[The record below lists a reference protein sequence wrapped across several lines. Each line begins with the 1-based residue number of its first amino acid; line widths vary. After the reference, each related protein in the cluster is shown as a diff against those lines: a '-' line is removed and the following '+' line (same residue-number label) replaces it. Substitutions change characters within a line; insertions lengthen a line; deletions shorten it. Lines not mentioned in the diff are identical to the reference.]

1 MKNWN
6 FRKMLAL
13 ILAVLLVAA
22 VPIQT
27 FAQEGTVTEVTAA
40 DTASKTPEAE
50 GGPAETGDDT
60 PSEPVQEPPASSV
73 PVEEPPVTSAPVE
86 DPSGPLEGTALLPT
100 TTDPDPSETPPE
112 TDPIVYTQNAIT
124 LSVGQS
130 EEIDFGEGAE
140 ISLKDYSEDVVQAR
154 AENGKLIITAL
165 AAGTAAFKADVTTQ
179 DGTQYLAY
187 TITVTPPAE
196 EPPVVLEPVSTDDAA
211 SLEPQTITVTFRIDN
226 PEYTEDTGSKNTHIT
241 VDAPYAEG
249 QELTYTKWVKTYKVT
264 GTGVL
269 QSYEIPAGTAL
280 TSWPKVNVTNIGDGN
295 AVTYLSSYA
304 WVDRQGS
311 VCSPSVAFTQDTVL
325 SLHLYQ
331 NNTSYSLNFVCGGCD
346 KGYHSIPYVL
356 GEYPSAT
363 FTLGQSV
370 SQAYIPTAE
379 DINANYSS
387 EWCQHGKDHGE
398 IFDKWQLKNSVTGEM
413 VDFAAGVHITQDY
426 VENGDH
432 SIKVYAQWL
441 KEPVTATFKNGD
453 TVVKE
458 RKVNIGSALGTLPA
472 VTAPEG
478 QVFQGWEYTD
488 GEGSLQFATEE
499 TILTQDTTFTA
510 KFAQSQ
516 IYTVTFHD
524 VKDDSGATTSVT
536 VDAGK
541 TLADAIAAAGEFAWA
556 DETPLSQCKWYTLGQ
571 DGQKTPAELS
581 DVVSGDMEL
590 YTYTY
595 QVQLTLSPQQ
605 AAMALSMAEV
615 QEHPDGSITLTI
627 TAREGQHLK
636 SSDFVAGGVDYS
648 IYQWET
654 TDGEILDLQKLIQE
668 GVTEDIVATSTET
681 ELPTGVIYFYIAK
694 DGKWELL
701 KNQAMALGKV
711 NSNGDRYGLTGAQL
725 ESIYGAYGFT
735 ASDLAAGTNLF
746 LHAKHGENEIWGDSP
761 AAVGED
767 GIVYCPI
774 VRVSDESEPKC
785 DVYYVPNGGFHT
797 SINKE
802 DGTFKAKNSFYS
814 IQVQDPA
821 HQVYEKDELPATTY
835 TLSGQT
841 ATITVKNGPG
851 VVWERV
857 GKDGTFVNGVS
868 QGDTTVFT
876 IESISQPYIIS
887 PALKEG
893 EVRITYIMNLNP
905 PPSDPE
911 YGAPNIEGQQVFTW
925 VQPSTNPHSVR
936 APSQQSYFFESGRY
950 LGQAT
955 FQGWLCDADNQV
967 HQIGEYYTIPNGKTE
982 ITFTAKWE
990 TQIGHNADHN
1000 NTLVNFFV
1008 SIGAVPEGSTHWD
1021 SGLNSDVFTSSVF
1034 VSDCGVSGNDAM
1046 RPSVGIQ
1053 KNPEKPYQYYI
1064 LGQSTGNDLNAIH
1077 SEIYSK
1083 LTNGYEKTA
1092 NDGTKFTFQ
1101 VDFPNDEDVLQHI
1114 RSMVADG
1121 TVHIQLN
1128 GKDVAASDLTDTK
1141 FTIKWHVFKYDKT
1154 DGWHIDGV
1162 LVAKTGNMRVTK
1174 TFAGNPD
1181 AIEAVKEGF
1190 SIDVTTDTSDDKV
1203 PPHSNRVLR
1212 LTDEGVKK
1220 SDDGSTYT
1228 WDIPVDQYR
1237 DYTVAETEYKYT
1249 QNGIKT
1255 TAEYQVKNS
1264 RQADQNTAGWKNGD
1278 SALVTGQASQ
1288 INEVQ
1293 TVSFLNTYTQPGVMT
1308 LKKIDALTGQ
1318 TMPNISFTVLDENS
1332 APVTLY
1338 SGGPGRYSI
1347 DPADG
1352 SPVPDS
1358 KAVTDG
1364 SGQIYLKLAHSTT
1377 YIFQEEVPVGY
1388 EDPGKITVTLDAD
1401 GKQITSAAAEN
1412 GDKFVSKSEMELTVK
1427 NYSPVLPLTV
1437 EKQWLDGENTPVSV
1451 SVYYD
1456 GQPLL
1461 NGFTAEL
1468 EERNAW
1474 SHTFTTRVPLY
1485 IDGKRAE
1492 YTIREDKI
1500 GDWNYS
1506 SAEPDGY
1513 RFYDVQTLPMEYRDA
1528 NGQKTENPSDAVG
1541 IYLTVTNERDTG
1553 TLRFRKVDQN
1563 GQGLSQVFFYLYAIP
1578 ANVTEVPTVSK
1589 GTGEHA
1595 GHNVIEGFG
1604 APFTAVS
1611 NPDVVFN
1618 NLQGGQ
1624 YYMVEHYT
1632 PAGYTLKDDLYRI
1645 TVSGN
1650 IITMEKQS
1658 GSGWT
1663 TLSADA
1669 DSKMIEIEN
1678 VREFVDV
1685 TVTKKVTGNMAIFS
1699 EPFSFTAASKQGTP
1713 IQIVKGNGTLEEYN
1727 GGFTLRNGQ
1736 SITLRVQKGD
1746 EITLTETG
1754 AEDYATSITIDGNSS
1769 VDNGKTVTVSI
1780 GNAEKEAD
1788 KSVVFTNHKD
1798 MDIDTGV
1805 ILDTLPYILI
1815 LAVVVIG
1822 GVVLLKSRKRRR
1834 ED

>member
-1 MKNWN
+1 MKQRLKKGIA
-6 FRKMLAL
+6 FAL
-13 ILAVLLVAA
+13 VVLLLATCVPMRTFAEGNQVPQTQTVETEVETTSAQTDQTHTDQVPTETVQTPTADGAPTQGPEVKTGPVDGDASAAPAQNTPKTQTGETTLQTIQLDVAA
-22 VPIQT
+22 V
-27 FAQEGTVTEVTAA
+27 EV
-40 DTASKTPEAE
+40 
-50 GGPAETGDDT
+50 
-60 PSEPVQEPPASSV
+60 
-73 PVEEPPVTSAPVE
+73 
-86 DPSGPLEGTALLPT
+86 
-100 TTDPDPSETPPE
+100 
-112 TDPIVYTQNAIT
+112 
-124 LSVGQS
+124 
-130 EEIDFGEGAE
+130 IDFGEGSA
-140 ISLKDYSEDVVQAR
+140 VVIKEPPQQVVTAA
-154 AENGKLIITAL
+154 AENGKLTITAVEAGTVSFQVDVSG
-165 AAGTAAFKADVTTQ
+165 AAGNQ
-179 DGTQYLAY
+179 QIQY
-187 TITVTPPAE
+187 TVTVLPQNDEQPEQDPQNPADLPAE
-196 EPPVVLEPVSTDDAA
+196 KTENQEPDQSE
-211 SLEPQTITVTFRIDN
+211 TITVTFRIDN
-226 PEYTEDTGSKNTHIT
+226 PDYTRDAGSGNTHIT

-249 QELTYTKWVKTYKVT
+249 QGLTYTQWVKTYKVT

-269 QSYEIPAGTAL
+269 ASYGIPAGTAL
-280 TSWPKVNVTNIGDGN
+280 ASWPKVNVTNIGNDN
-295 AVTYLSSYA
+295 AVTYISSYA
-304 WVDRQGS
+304 WVDGQGN
-311 VCSPSVAFTQDTVL
+311 VCSPNAAFAQDTVL
-325 SLHLYQ
+325 SLYLYQ
-331 NNTSYSLNFVCGGCD
+331 DNTSYSLNFVCGGCGD
-346 KGYHSIPYVL
+346 KYHSVPYVL
-356 GEYPSAT
+356 DGYLSAT
-363 FTLGQSV
+363 FRLGQSV
-370 SQAYIPTAE
+370 SQEYIPTAE

-398 IFDKWQLKNSVTGEM
+398 TFDKWQLKNTATGEM
-413 VDFAAGVHITQDY
+413 VDFAAGVPITQDY
-426 VENGDH
+426 VENGEH

-441 KEPVTATFKNGD
+441 KEPVTATFKNGE
-453 TVVKE
+453 TVVE
-458 RKVNIGSALGTLPA
+458 ESKVSKGSALGTLPA

-488 GEGSLQFATEE
+488 EEGIPQLATEE

-516 IYTVTFHD
+516 ICTVTFHD
-524 VKDDSGATTSVT
+524 VKDGSEATTSVT

-541 TLADAIAAAGEFAWA
+541 TLADAIAAAGEFAWS
-556 DETPLSQCKWYTLGQ
+556 DETPLSQCQWHTE
-571 DGQKTPAELS
+571 DETPVKLDTPILESA
-581 DVVSGDMEL
+581 DF

-595 QVQLTLSPQQ
+595 HVVLILNPQDTAKAVAKSSVNVDVGSDGTL
-605 AAMALSMAEV
+605 
-615 QEHPDGSITLTI
+615 TLTI
-627 TAREGQHLK
+627 TARDGQHLK
-636 SSDFVAGGVDYS
+636 ASDFVAGGVDYS

-668 GVTEDIVATSTET
+668 GVTEDIVAISTET

-694 DGKWELL
+694 DGQWEPL

-711 NSNGDRYGLTGAQL
+711 NSNGERYGLTGAQL

-735 ASDLAAGTNLF
+735 ASDLAAGKNLF
-746 LHAKHGENEIWGDSP
+746 LHAKHGENEIWGDS
-761 AAVGED
+761 AAAEGED
-767 GIVYCPI
+767 DIVYCPL
-774 VRVSDESEPKC
+774 VRTSDESEPKC
-785 DVYYVPNGGFHT
+785 DVYYVPNGGFRT

-835 TLSGQT
+835 TLKGRT
-841 ATITVKNGPG
+841 ATVTVKNGPG
-851 VVWERV
+851 VVWECV

-868 QGDTTVFT
+868 QGGDTTVFT

-887 PALKEG
+887 PALKGG
-893 EVRITYIMNLNP
+893 EVRITYIMNLDP

-925 VQPSTNPHSVR
+925 VQPSANPHSVR

-955 FQGWLCDADNQV
+955 FEGWLCDADNQV
-967 HQIGEYYTIPNGKTE
+967 HQIGEYYNIPNGKTE
-982 ITFTAKWE
+982 ITFTAKWKPQ
-990 TQIGHNADHN
+990 TGHEADHEN

-1046 RPSVGIQ
+1046 KSGVGIQ
-1053 KNPEKPYQYYI
+1053 KNPNNPDQYYI
-1064 LGQSTGNDLNAIH
+1064 LGQSTGDDLNAIH
-1077 SEIYSK
+1077 SKIYNK

-1092 NDGTKFTFQ
+1092 DNGTTFTFQ
-1101 VDFPNDEDVLQHI
+1101 VDFPNDEEVLQNI

-1121 TVHIQLN
+1121 TGHIQLN
-1128 GKDVAASDLTDTK
+1128 GKDVAADDLTDTK

-1162 LVAKTGNMRVTK
+1162 LVAKTGNMRITK

-1181 AIEAVKEGF
+1181 AIEAAKAGF
-1190 SIDVTTDTSDDKV
+1190 SIDVTTDTSDGSES
-1203 PPHSNRVLR
+1203 PHGNRTLG
-1212 LTDEGVKK
+1212 LTDAT
-1220 SDDGSTYT
+1220 SHDDITYT

-1237 DYTVAETEYKYT
+1237 DYTVAEKGYEYTK
-1249 QNGIKT
+1249 NGIKT

-1264 RQADQNTAGWKNGD
+1264 RQADQNTAGWRSGD

-1318 TMPNISFTVLDENS
+1318 TMPNISFTVLDEHG

-1338 SGGPGRYSI
+1338 FGGPGRYSI

-1401 GKQITSAAAEN
+1401 GKQIIDARAEN

-1506 SAEPDGY
+1506 STEPDGY
-1513 RFYDVQTLPMEYRDA
+1513 RFYDVKTLPMEYRDA
-1528 NGQKTENPSDAVG
+1528 SGQKTENPSDAVG

-1563 GQGLSQVFFYLYAIP
+1563 GQGLSQVFFYLYTIP
-1578 ANVTEVPTVSK
+1578 ANATEVPTVTE

-1604 APFTAVS
+1604 DPFTAVS

-1632 PAGYTLKDDLYRI
+1632 PAGYTLKDDLYRV

-1650 IITMEKQS
+1650 TITMEKQS
-1658 GSGWT
+1658 GSEWT

-1699 EPFSFTAASKQGTP
+1699 EPFSFTAASKLNKP
-1713 IQIVKGNGTLEEYN
+1713 IQIVKDNGTLEEYQD
-1727 GGFTLRNGQ
+1727 GFTLRNGQ

-1754 AEDYATSITIDGNSS
+1754 AADYTTSITIDGNSS

-1780 GNAEKEAD
+1780 GNTEMEAD

>member
-1 MKNWN
+1 MKQRLKKGIA
-6 FRKMLAL
+6 FVLV
-13 ILAVLLVAA
+13 VLLLATCVPMRTFAEGNQVPQTQTVETEVETTSSQTDQTHTDQVPTETVQTPTADGAPTQGPEVKTGPVDGDASAAPAQNTPKTQTGETTLQTIQLDVAA
-22 VPIQT
+22 V
-27 FAQEGTVTEVTAA
+27 EV
-40 DTASKTPEAE
+40 
-50 GGPAETGDDT
+50 
-60 PSEPVQEPPASSV
+60 
-73 PVEEPPVTSAPVE
+73 
-86 DPSGPLEGTALLPT
+86 
-100 TTDPDPSETPPE
+100 
-112 TDPIVYTQNAIT
+112 
-124 LSVGQS
+124 
-130 EEIDFGEGAE
+130 IDFGEGSA
-140 ISLKDYSEDVVQAR
+140 VVIKEPPQQVVTAA
-154 AENGKLIITAL
+154 AENGKLTITAVEAGTVSFQVDVSG
-165 AAGTAAFKADVTTQ
+165 AAGNQ
-179 DGTQYLAY
+179 QIQY
-187 TITVTPPAE
+187 TVTVLPQNDEQPEQDPQNPADLPAE
-196 EPPVVLEPVSTDDAA
+196 KTENQEPDQSE
-211 SLEPQTITVTFRIDN
+211 TITVTFRIDN
-226 PEYTEDTGSKNTHIT
+226 PDYTRDAGSENTHIT
-241 VDAPYAEG
+241 VDAPYDQG
-249 QELTYTKWVKTYKVT
+249 QGLSYTQWGETYKVT
-264 GTGVL
+264 GRGVL
-269 QSYEIPAGTAL
+269 ASYEIPAGTAL
-280 TSWPKVNVTNIGDGN
+280 ASWPKVNVTNIGDGN
-295 AVTYLSSYA
+295 AVTYISSYA
-304 WVDRQGS
+304 WVDGQGN
-311 VCSPSVAFTQDTVL
+311 VCSPNAAFAQDTVL
-325 SLHLYQ
+325 SLYLYRD
-331 NNTSYSLNFVCGGCD
+331 NTSYSLDFVCGGCD
-346 KGYHSIPYVL
+346 GKYHSIPYIL
-356 GEYPSAT
+356 GGYPSAT

-387 EWCQHGKDHGE
+387 EWCQHGKGHGE
-398 IFDKWQLKNSVTGEM
+398 VFDKWQLKNSATGEM
-413 VDFAAGVHITQDY
+413 VDFAAGVPITQDY
-426 VENGDH
+426 VENGEH

-441 KEPVTATFKNGD
+441 KELVTATFKNGEN
-453 TVVKE
+453 VVLE
-458 RKVNIGSALGTLPA
+458 RRVNEGSALGTLPA

-488 GEGSLQFATEE
+488 EEGIPQLATEE

-516 IYTVTFHD
+516 ICTVTFHD
-524 VKDDSGATTSVT
+524 VKDGSEATTSVT

-541 TLADAIAAAGEFAWA
+541 TLADAIAAAGEFAWS
-556 DETPLSQCKWYTLGQ
+556 DETPLSQCQWHTE
-571 DGQKTPAELS
+571 DETPVKLDTPILESA
-581 DVVSGDMEL
+581 DF

-595 QVQLTLSPQQ
+595 HVVLILTPQDT
-605 AAMALSMAEV
+605 AKAVAKSSV
-615 QEHPDGSITLTI
+615 NVDVGSDGTLTLTI
-627 TAREGQHLK
+627 TARDGQQLAA
-636 SSDFVAGGVDYS
+636 SDFVIDGVDYS
-648 IYQWET
+648 VYTWQT
-654 TDGEILDLQKLIQE
+654 KDGEPVSIQDLIQN
-668 GVTEDIVATSTET
+668 GLTANITATSTET
-681 ELPTGVIYFYIAK
+681 ANETGNIRFFIAK
-694 DGKWELL
+694 DGKWTVLAERNMTLYTVDERY
-701 KNQAMALGKV
+701 AL
-711 NSNGDRYGLTGAQL
+711 TAAQL
-725 ESIYGAYGFT
+725 ESVYGAYGFRAGNLKV
-735 ASDLAAGTNLF
+735 ASRMFPHRTSRNDDT
-746 LHAKHGENEIWGDSP
+746 IWADA
-761 AAVGED
+761 AAVEKK
-767 GIVYCPI
+767 GIVYAQLG
-774 VRVSDESEPKC
+774 RTRDRATEC
-785 DVYYVPNGGFHT
+785 DVFYMPKNYSTNQ
-797 SINKE
+797 
-802 DGTFKAKNSFYS
+802 DGSVSASGLKDAESFYS
-814 IQVQDPA
+814 VKIQDPG
-821 HQVYEKDELPATTY
+821 HKVYPEGQLPAAAY
-835 TLSGQT
+835 TLNGET
-841 ATITVKNGPG
+841 ATVRVKTADGVTWQCVGKNGG
-851 VVWERV
+851 NVAYT
-857 GKDGTFVNGVS
+857 GNGD
-868 QGDTTVFT
+868 DTVTFT
-876 IESISQPYIIS
+876 ISDIDQPYVIS

-893 EVRITYIMNLNP
+893 EVRITYIMNLDP

-925 VQPSTNPHSVR
+925 VQPSANPHSVR
-936 APSQQSYFFESGRY
+936 APSQQSYFFESDKY
-950 LGQAT
+950 LGMAT
-955 FQGWLCDADNQV
+955 FEGWLCDADNQV
-967 HQIGEYYTIPNGKTE
+967 HQIGEYYKIPNGKTE

-990 TQIGHNADHN
+990 TQTGHEADHKN

-1008 SIGAVPEGSTHWD
+1008 SIGAVPEGSTRWE

-1046 RPSVGIQ
+1046 RPGVGIQ
-1053 KNPEKPYQYYI
+1053 KNPNNPDQYYI

-1077 SEIYSK
+1077 SKIYNK

-1092 NDGTKFTFQ
+1092 DNGTTFTFQ
-1101 VDFPNDEDVLQHI
+1101 VDFPNDEEVLQYI

-1121 TVHIQLN
+1121 TGHIQLN
-1128 GKDVAASDLTDTK
+1128 GKDVAADDLTDTK

-1162 LVAKTGNMRVTK
+1162 LVAKTGNMRITK

-1181 AIEAVKEGF
+1181 AIEAAKAGF
-1190 SIDVTTDTSDDKV
+1190 SIGVTTDTSDGSES
-1203 PPHSNRVLR
+1203 PHGNRTLD
-1212 LTDEGVKK
+1212 LAGAE
-1220 SDDGSTYT
+1220 SDDGITYT

-1237 DYTVAETEYKYT
+1237 DYTVAEKGYKYT

-1264 RQADQNTAGWKNGD
+1264 RQADQNTAGWRSGD

-1318 TMPNISFTVLDENS
+1318 TMPNISFTVLNKHG
-1332 APVTLY
+1332 APVPLY

-1347 DPADG
+1347 HQADG
-1352 SPVPDS
+1352 NLVPDS
-1358 KAVTDG
+1358 KAVTDS

-1377 YIFQEEVPVGY
+1377 YIFQEDVPVGY
-1388 EDPGKITVTLDAD
+1388 ENPGKITVTLDAD
-1401 GKQITSAAAEN
+1401 GKQIIDARAEK

-1437 EKQWLDGENTPVSV
+1437 EKQWLGGENTPVSV

-1461 NGFTAEL
+1461 NGFTAAL
-1468 EERNAW
+1468 EERNDW

-1506 SAEPDGY
+1506 STEPDGY
-1513 RFYDVQTLPMEYRDA
+1513 RFYDVKTLPMEYRDA
-1528 NGQKTENPSDAVG
+1528 SGQKTENPSDAVG

-1563 GQGLSQVFFYLYAIP
+1563 GQGLSQVFFYLYTIP
-1578 ANVTEVPTVSK
+1578 ANATEVPTVTE

-1604 APFTAVS
+1604 DPFTAVS

-1632 PAGYTLKDDLYRI
+1632 PAGYTLKDDLYRV

-1650 IITMEKQS
+1650 TITMEKQS

-1699 EPFSFTAASKQGTP
+1699 EPFSFTAASKLNKP
-1713 IQIVKGNGTLEEYN
+1713 IQIVKDNGTLEEYQD
-1727 GGFTLRNGQ
+1727 GFTLRNGQ

-1754 AEDYATSITIDGNSS
+1754 AADYTTSITIDGNSS
-1769 VDNGKTVTVSI
+1769 VDNEKTVTVSI
-1780 GNAEKEAD
+1780 GNTEMEAD

>member
-13 ILAVLLVAA
+13 VLAVLLVAA

-50 GGPAETGDDT
+50 GAPAKTGDGT

-86 DPSGPLEGTALLPT
+86 DPSGPSEGNNLLPT
-100 TTDPDPSETPPE
+100 PTDPDPSETPPE
-112 TDPIVYTQNAIT
+112 TDSIVYTQDAIT

-187 TITVTPPAE
+187 TITVTPPSE
-196 EPPVVLEPVSTDDAA
+196 EPPVVSEPVSTNNAA

-249 QELTYTKWVKTYKVT
+249 QGLTYTKWVKTYKVT

-280 TSWPKVNVTNIGDGN
+280 TSWPKVHVTNIGDGN

-304 WVDRQGS
+304 WVDGQGS
-311 VCSPSVAFTQDTVL
+311 VCSPSAAFTQDTVL

-331 NNTSYSLNFVCGGCD
+331 DNTSYSLDFVCGGCD
-346 KGYHSIPYVL
+346 GKYHSIPYIL
-356 GEYPSAT
+356 GGYPSAT

-398 IFDKWQLKNSVTGEM
+398 IFDKWQLKNSATGEM
-413 VDFAAGVHITQDY
+413 VDFAAGVPITQDY

-441 KEPVTATFKNGD
+441 KDPVTATFKNGE
-453 TVVKE
+453 TVVEE
-458 RKVNIGSALGTLPA
+458 RQLSKGAALGALPA

-516 IYTVTFHD
+516 ICTVTFHD
-524 VKDDSGATTSVT
+524 VKDDSEATTSVT

-541 TLADAIAAAGEFAWA
+541 TLVDAIAAAGEFAWA
-556 DETPLSQCKWYTLGQ
+556 DETPLNQCQWHTE
-571 DGQKTPAELS
+571 DETPVKLDTPILESA
-581 DVVSGDMEL
+581 DF

-595 QVQLTLSPQQ
+595 HVVLILNPQDTAKAVAKSSVNVDVGSDGTL
-605 AAMALSMAEV
+605 
-615 QEHPDGSITLTI
+615 TLTI
-627 TAREGQHLK
+627 TARDGQHLK

-711 NSNGDRYGLTGAQL
+711 TSNGERYGLTGAQL

-746 LHAKHGENEIWGDSP
+746 LHAMHGENVIWGDSP
-761 AAVGED
+761 AEAGEN

-785 DVYYVPNGGFHT
+785 DVYYVPNGGFRT
-797 SINKE
+797 SIDKE
-802 DGTFKAKNSFYS
+802 AGTFKAQNSFYS

-851 VVWERV
+851 VVWECV
-857 GKDGTFVNGVS
+857 GKDETVVHGAS

-893 EVRITYIMNLNP
+893 EVRITYIMNLDP
-905 PPSDPE
+905 PPSDPD
-911 YGAPNIEGQQVFTW
+911 YGAPNIEGQQAFTW
-925 VQPSTNPHSVR
+925 VQPSANPHSVR

-990 TQIGHNADHN
+990 TQTGHEADHKN

-1046 RPSVGIQ
+1046 KPGVGIR
-1053 KNPEKPYQYYI
+1053 KNPNNPDQYYI
-1064 LGQSTGNDLNAIH
+1064 LGQSTGDDLNAIH
-1077 SEIYSK
+1077 SKIYSK

-1092 NDGTKFTFQ
+1092 DDGSKFTFQ

-1114 RSMVADG
+1114 RSMVEDG
-1121 TVHIQLN
+1121 TGHIQLN

-1162 LVAKTGNMRVTK
+1162 LVAKTGNMRITK

-1181 AIEAVKEGF
+1181 AIEAAKAGF
-1190 SIDVTTDTSDDKV
+1190 SIDVTTDTSDGSES
-1203 PPHSNRVLR
+1203 PHGNRTLR
-1212 LTDEGVKK
+1212 LTDAE
-1220 SDDGSTYT
+1220 SDDDITYT

-1237 DYTVAETEYKYT
+1237 DYTVAEKGYEYT

-1264 RQADQNTAGWKNGD
+1264 RQADQNTAGWKNGH

-1293 TVSFLNTYTQPGVMT
+1293 TVSFLNTYTQPGVIT

-1318 TMPNISFTVLDENS
+1318 TMPNISFTVLDEHG

-1338 SGGPGRYSI
+1338 FGGPGRYSI
-1347 DPADG
+1347 NPADG
-1352 SPVPDS
+1352 SHVPDS
-1358 KAVTDG
+1358 KVVTDG

-1377 YIFQEEVPVGY
+1377 YIFQEDVPVGY
-1388 EDPGKITVTLDAD
+1388 ENPGKITVTLDAD
-1401 GKQITSAAAEN
+1401 GKQIIDARADN
-1412 GDKFVSKSEMELTVK
+1412 GAKFVSTNEMELTVK
-1427 NYSPVLPLTV
+1427 NYSPVLPLIV
-1437 EKQWLDGENTPVSV
+1437 EKQWLDHENTPVSV

-1468 EERNAW
+1468 EERNDW

-1506 SAEPDGY
+1506 STEPDGY
-1513 RFYDVQTLPMEYRDA
+1513 RFYDVKTLPMEYRDA
-1528 NGQKTENPSDAVG
+1528 SGQKTENPSDAVG

-1578 ANVTEVPTVSK
+1578 ANVTEVPTVTK

-1604 APFTAVS
+1604 DPFTAVS

-1632 PAGYTLKDDLYRI
+1632 PAGYTLKDDLYRV

-1650 IITMEKQS
+1650 TITMEKHS

-1685 TVTKKVTGNMAIFS
+1685 TVTKKVMGNMAIFS
-1699 EPFSFTAASKQGTP
+1699 EPFSFTAASKLNKP
-1713 IQIVKGNGTLEEYN
+1713 IQIVKGNGTLEEYQD
-1727 GGFTLRNGQ
+1727 GFTLHNGQ

-1754 AEDYATSITIDGNSS
+1754 AADYTTSITIDGNSS
-1769 VDNGKTVTVSI
+1769 VDNGKAVTVSI
-1780 GNAEKEAD
+1780 GNTEMEAD

>member
-1 MKNWN
+1 MKQRLKKGIA
-6 FRKMLAL
+6 FAL
-13 ILAVLLVAA
+13 VVLLLATCVPMRTFAEGNQVPQTQTVETEVETTSAQTDQTHTDQVPTETVQTPTADGAPTQGPEVKTGPVDGDASAAPAQNTPKTQTGETTLQTIQLDVAA
-22 VPIQT
+22 V
-27 FAQEGTVTEVTAA
+27 EV
-40 DTASKTPEAE
+40 
-50 GGPAETGDDT
+50 
-60 PSEPVQEPPASSV
+60 
-73 PVEEPPVTSAPVE
+73 
-86 DPSGPLEGTALLPT
+86 
-100 TTDPDPSETPPE
+100 
-112 TDPIVYTQNAIT
+112 
-124 LSVGQS
+124 
-130 EEIDFGEGAE
+130 IDFGEGSAVAIKE
-140 ISLKDYSEDVVQAR
+140 PLQQVVTAA
-154 AENGKLIITAL
+154 AENGKLTITAVEAGTVSFQVDVSG
-165 AAGTAAFKADVTTQ
+165 AAGNQ
-179 DGTQYLAY
+179 QIQY
-187 TITVTPPAE
+187 TVTVLPQNDEQPEQDPQNPADLPAE
-196 EPPVVLEPVSTDDAA
+196 KTENQEPDQSE
-211 SLEPQTITVTFRIDN
+211 TITVTFRIAN
-226 PEYTEDTGSKNTHIT
+226 PDYTQDAVSRNTHIT
-241 VDAPYAEG
+241 VDAPYDQDQG
-249 QELTYTKWVKTYKVT
+249 LSYTQWGKTYKVT

-269 QSYEIPAGTAL
+269 ESYEIPAGTAL
-280 TSWPKVNVTNIGDGN
+280 ASWPKVNVTNIGNDN
-295 AVTYLSSYA
+295 AVTYISSYA
-304 WVDRQGS
+304 WVDGQGN
-311 VCSPSVAFTQDTVL
+311 VCSPNAAFAQDTVL
-325 SLHLYQ
+325 SLYLYQ
-331 NNTSYSLNFVCGGCD
+331 DNTSYSLNFVCGGCD
-346 KGYHSIPYVL
+346 KGCHSITHVL
-356 GEYPSAT
+356 DGYLSAT
-363 FTLGQSV
+363 FRLGQSV
-370 SQAYIPTAE
+370 SQEYIPTAE

-387 EWCQHGKDHGE
+387 EWCQHGKGHGE
-398 IFDKWQLKNSVTGEM
+398 VFDKWQLKNSATGEM
-413 VDFAAGVHITQDY
+413 VDFAAGVPITQDY

-441 KEPVTATFKNGD
+441 NEPVTATFKNGETD
-453 TVVKE
+453 VEE
-458 RKVNIGSALGTLPA
+458 RKVSKGSALGTLPA

-488 GEGSLQFATEE
+488 GKGNLQLATEE

-516 IYTVTFHD
+516 ICTVTFHD
-524 VKDDSGATTSVT
+524 VKDGSEATTSVT

-541 TLADAIAAAGEFAWA
+541 TLADAIAAAGEFAWS
-556 DETPLSQCKWYTLGQ
+556 DETPLSQCQWHTE
-571 DGQKTPAELS
+571 DETPVKLDTPILESA
-581 DVVSGDMEL
+581 DF

-595 QVQLTLSPQQ
+595 HVVLILNPQDTAKAVAKSSVNVDVGSDGTL
-605 AAMALSMAEV
+605 
-615 QEHPDGSITLTI
+615 TLTI
-627 TAREGQHLK
+627 TARDGQQLAA
-636 SSDFVAGGVDYS
+636 SDFVIDGVDYS
-648 IYQWET
+648 VYTWQT
-654 TDGEILDLQKLIQE
+654 KDGATVSIQDLIQS
-668 GVTEDIVATSTET
+668 GLTENITATSTET
-681 ELPTGVIYFYIAK
+681 ANETGNIRFFIAI
-694 DGKWELL
+694 DGKWTMLAERDMTLYTL
-701 KNQAMALGKV
+701 N
-711 NSNGDRYGLTGAQL
+711 DRYALTAAQL
-725 ESIYGAYGFT
+725 ESVYGAYGFR
-735 ASDLAAGTNLF
+735 AGNLEVNKKLFGHTSRDNDKIWTN
-746 LHAKHGENEIWGDSP
+746 AP
-761 AAVGED
+761 AVKQG
-767 GIVYCPI
+767 GIVY
-774 VRVSDESEPKC
+774 VRILKRDDVNKGQEC
-785 DVYYVPNGGFHT
+785 DVYYLPNSFQGNDNDGDP
-797 SINKE
+797 KE
-802 DGTFKAKNSFYS
+802 SLAALESFYS
-814 IQVQDPA
+814 VEIQDPN
-821 HQVYEKDELPATTY
+821 HKVYEKDELPATTY
-835 TLSGQT
+835 TLKGRT
-841 ATITVKNGPG
+841 ATVTVKNGPG
-851 VVWERV
+851 VVWECV

-893 EVRITYIMNLNP
+893 EVRITYIMNLDP
-905 PPSDPE
+905 PPSDPD

-925 VQPSTNPHSVR
+925 VQPSANPHSVR
-936 APSQQSYFFESGRY
+936 APSQQSYFFESDKY
-950 LGQAT
+950 LGMAT
-955 FQGWLCDADNQV
+955 FEGWLCDADNQV
-967 HQIGEYYTIPNGKTE
+967 HQIGEYYNIPNGKTE
-982 ITFTAKWE
+982 ITFTAKWKPQ
-990 TQIGHNADHN
+990 TGHEADHEN

-1008 SIGAVPEGSTHWD
+1008 SIGAVPEGSTRWE
-1021 SGLNSDVFTSSVF
+1021 SGIAESQFTSSVF
-1034 VSDCGVSGNDAM
+1034 ASDCGVSGRDAM
-1046 RPSVGIQ
+1046 QLGQQSGD
-1053 KNPEKPYQYYI
+1053 QYYI
-1064 LGQSTGNDLNAIH
+1064 LGQSGGNDLNAIH
-1077 SEIYSK
+1077 SKIYNN

-1092 NDGTKFTFQ
+1092 DNGTTFTFQ
-1101 VDFPNDEDVLQHI
+1101 VDFPNDEEVLQNI

-1121 TVHIQLN
+1121 TGHIQLN
-1128 GKDVAASDLTDTK
+1128 GKDVAADDLTDTK

-1162 LVAKTGNMRVTK
+1162 LVAKTGNMRITK

-1203 PPHSNRVLR
+1203 PPHGNRVLG

-1237 DYTVAETEYKYT
+1237 DYTVAEKGYEYT

-1264 RQADQNTAGWKNGD
+1264 RQADQNTAGWRSGD

-1318 TMPNISFTVLDENS
+1318 TMPNISFTVLSEHGT
-1332 APVTLY
+1332 PVTLY

-1352 SPVPDS
+1352 SPVPDG

-1377 YIFQEEVPVGY
+1377 YIFREEVPVGY
-1388 EDPGKITVTLDAD
+1388 EDPGEITVTLDAD
-1401 GKQITSAAAEN
+1401 GEQITRAAAKN

-1474 SHTFTTRVPLY
+1474 SYTFTTRVPLY

-1506 SAEPDGY
+1506 STEPDGY
-1513 RFYDVQTLPMEYRDA
+1513 RFYDVKTLPMEYRDA
-1528 NGQKTENPSDAVG
+1528 SGQKTENPSDAVG

-1563 GQGLSQVFFYLYAIP
+1563 GQGLSQVFFYLYTIP
-1578 ANVTEVPTVSK
+1578 ANATEVPTVTE

-1595 GHNVIEGFG
+1595 GHNVIKGFG
-1604 APFTAVS
+1604 DPFTAVS
-1611 NPDVVFN
+1611 NPHVVFN

-1632 PAGYTLKDDLYRI
+1632 PAGYTLKDDLYRV

-1650 IITMEKQS
+1650 TITMEKQS

-1699 EPFSFTAASKQGTP
+1699 EPFSFTAASQQSNP
-1713 IQIVKGNGTLEEYN
+1713 IQIVKDNGTLEEYQD
-1727 GGFTLRNGQ
+1727 GFTLRNGQ

-1754 AEDYATSITIDGNSS
+1754 AADYTTSITIDGNSS
-1769 VDNGKTVTVSI
+1769 VDNGKAVTVSI
-1780 GNAEKEAD
+1780 GDTEMEAD

>member
-13 ILAVLLVAA
+13 VLAVLLVAA

-50 GGPAETGDDT
+50 GAPAKTGDGT
-60 PSEPVQEPPASSV
+60 PSEPVQEPPASSA

-86 DPSGPLEGTALLPT
+86 DPSGPSERTNLLPT
-100 TTDPDPSETPPE
+100 PTDPDPSETPPE
-112 TDPIVYTQNAIT
+112 TDSIVYTQDAIT

-130 EEIDFGEGAE
+130 EEIDFGEDAE

-187 TITVTPPAE
+187 TITVTPPSE
-196 EPPVVLEPVSTDDAA
+196 EPPVVSEPVSTNNAA

-249 QELTYTKWVKTYKVT
+249 QGLTYTEWVKTYKVT

-280 TSWPKVNVTNIGDGN
+280 TSWPKVHVTNIGDGN

-304 WVDRQGS
+304 WVDGQGN
-311 VCSPSVAFTQDTVL
+311 VCSPNAAFTQDTVL

-331 NNTSYSLNFVCGGCD
+331 DNTSYSLDFVCGGCD
-346 KGYHSIPYVL
+346 GKYHSIPYIL
-356 GEYPSAT
+356 GGYPSAT
-363 FTLGQSV
+363 FTLEQSV

-398 IFDKWQLKNSVTGEM
+398 IFDKWQLKNSATGEM
-413 VDFAAGVHITQDY
+413 VDFAAGVPITQDY

-441 KEPVTATFKNGD
+441 KNPVTATFKNGE
-453 TVVKE
+453 TVVEE
-458 RKVNIGSALGTLPA
+458 RKVSKGSALGTLPA

-478 QVFQGWEYTD
+478 QIFQGWEYTD
-488 GEGSLQFATEE
+488 GEGNLQLATEE
-499 TILTQDTTFTA
+499 TILTQDTIFTA
-510 KFAQSQ
+510 KFVQSQ
-516 IYTVTFHD
+516 ICSVTFRD
-524 VKDDSGATTSVT
+524 VPPEGNEAAAVTVQVDSGR
-536 VDAGK
+536 
-541 TLADAIAAAGEFAWA
+541 TLEQAIQASDQSAWA
-556 DETPLSQCKWYTLGQ
+556 DGTPLTQCKWYILGQ
-571 DGQKTPAELS
+571 DRQKIPAELS

-595 QVQLTLSPQQ
+595 QVQLTLNPQQ

-615 QEHPDGSITLTI
+615 QDHPDGSITLTI
-627 TAREGQHLK
+627 TAREGQQLAA
-636 SSDFVAGGVDYS
+636 SDFVIDGVDYS
-648 IYQWET
+648 VYTWQT
-654 TDGEILDLQKLIQE
+654 KDGEPVSIQNLIQN
-668 GVTEDIVATSTET
+668 GLTENITATSTET
-681 ELPTGVIYFYIAK
+681 ANETGNIQFFIAI
-694 DGKWELL
+694 DGKWRVLAERNMTLYTVGERY
-701 KNQAMALGKV
+701 AL
-711 NSNGDRYGLTGAQL
+711 TAAQL
-725 ESIYGAYGFT
+725 ESVYGAYGFR
-735 ASDLAAGTNLF
+735 ASDLEEGGKMFPHTSRDDTT
-746 LHAKHGENEIWGDSP
+746 IWADA
-761 AAVGED
+761 AAVEKER
-767 GIVYCPI
+767 IVYAQL
-774 VRVSDESEPKC
+774 RRTRDGATEC
-785 DVYYVPNGGFHT
+785 DVYYLPNE
-797 SINKE
+797 SC
-802 DGTFKAKNSFYS
+802 KNSGSASEWADDESFYS
-814 IQVQDPA
+814 VEIQDPG
-821 HQVYEKDELPATTY
+821 HKVYPEGQLPAATY
-835 TLSGQT
+835 TLNGET
-841 ATITVKNGPG
+841 ATVTVKTADG
-851 VVWERV
+851 VTWQCV
-857 GKDGTFVNGVS
+857 GKNGGNVAYTDN
-868 QGDTTVFT
+868 GDDTVTFT
-876 IESISQPYIIS
+876 IQNINQPYVIS
-887 PALKEG
+887 PA
-893 EVRITYIMNLNP
+893 YIMNLDP
-905 PPSDPE
+905 PPSDPD

-925 VQPSTNPHSVR
+925 VQPSANPHSVR
-936 APSQQSYFFESGRY
+936 APSQQSYFFESDKY
-950 LGQAT
+950 LGMAT
-955 FQGWLCDADNQV
+955 FEGWVCDADNQV
-967 HQIGEYYTIPNGKTE
+967 HQIGEYYNIPNGKTE

-990 TQIGHNADHN
+990 TQTGHEADHRN

-1046 RPSVGIQ
+1046 KSGVGIQ
-1053 KNPEKPYQYYI
+1053 KNPNNPDQYYI
-1064 LGQSTGNDLNAIH
+1064 LGQSTGDDLNAIH
-1077 SEIYSK
+1077 SEIYNK

-1092 NDGTKFTFQ
+1092 DGGTTYTFQ

-1121 TVHIQLN
+1121 TGHIQLN
-1128 GKDVAASDLTDTK
+1128 GKDVAADDLTDTK

-1162 LVAKTGNMRVTK
+1162 LVAKTGNMRITK

-1181 AIEAVKEGF
+1181 AIEAAKAGF
-1190 SIDVTTDTSDDKV
+1190 SIDVTTDTSDGSES
-1203 PPHSNRVLR
+1203 PHGNRTLH
-1212 LTDEGVKK
+1212 LTDAE
-1220 SDDGSTYT
+1220 SDDGITYT

-1237 DYTVAETEYKYT
+1237 DYTVAEMGYEYT

-1264 RQADQNTAGWKNGD
+1264 RQADQNTAGWRSGG

-1318 TMPNISFTVLDENS
+1318 TMPNISFTVLDEHG
-1332 APVTLY
+1332 APVPLY
-1338 SGGPGRYSI
+1338 FGGPGRYSI

-1377 YIFQEEVPVGY
+1377 YIFQEDVPVGY
-1388 EDPGKITVTLDAD
+1388 ENPGKITVTLDAD

-1412 GDKFVSKSEMELTVK
+1412 GAKFVSTNEMELTVK
-1427 NYSPVLPLTV
+1427 NYSPVLPLIV
-1437 EKQWLDGENTPVSV
+1437 EKQWLDHENTPVSV

-1474 SHTFTTRVPLY
+1474 RHTFTTRVPVY
-1485 IDGKRAE
+1485 INGKQAE

-1506 SAEPDGY
+1506 STEPDGY
-1513 RFYDVQTLPMEYRDA
+1513 RFYDVKTLPMEYRDA
-1528 NGQKTENPSDAVG
+1528 SGQKTENPSDAVG

-1589 GTGEHA
+1589 GTDEHA

-1604 APFTAVS
+1604 DPFTAVS

-1632 PAGYTLKDDLYRI
+1632 PAGYTLKDDLYRV

-1663 TLSADA
+1663 TLHADA
-1669 DSKMIEIEN
+1669 DSKMVEIEN

-1699 EPFSFTAASKQGTP
+1699 EPFSFTAASTLSKP
-1713 IQIVKGNGTLEEYN
+1713 IQIVNDNGTLEEYQD
-1727 GGFTLRNGQ
+1727 GFTLRNGQ
-1736 SITLRVQKGD
+1736 SITLRVQKGG